1 MIKIIQQLSRGGI
14 GKQFVYLP
22 NLAVYPNSSDMNG
35 LGVIGGNGLIEKMKK
50 FLKQYR
56 INHHMKK

>member
-1 MIKIIQQLSRGGI
+1 MTKIIQQQSSRGGI

-35 LGVIGGNGLIEKMKK
+35 LGVIGGNGLKNIR
-50 FLKQYR
+50 KQ
-56 INHHMKK
+56 NNSWW